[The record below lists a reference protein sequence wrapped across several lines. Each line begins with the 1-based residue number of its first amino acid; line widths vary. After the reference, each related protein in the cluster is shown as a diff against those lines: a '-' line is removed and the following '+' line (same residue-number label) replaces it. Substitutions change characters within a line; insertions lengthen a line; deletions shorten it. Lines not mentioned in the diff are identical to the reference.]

1 MKYELSRRAAR
12 EFDRIIDYRREVAGY
27 QNARKLEADLL
38 RAFDLIGDNPGI
50 GRYRPDLTSKPF
62 RFWLRENYW
71 IVYRLDR
78 RSNVLI
84 VAIIDARREVGRL
97 LR

>member
-1 MKYELSRRAAR
+1 LSYELSRRAER
-12 EFDRIIDYRREVAGY
+12 EFDRIIEYRRQVAGVRV
-27 QNARKLEADLL
+27 ARKLEADLL
-38 RAFDLIGDNPGI
+38 KAFELIGVNPGF
-50 GRYRPDLTSKPF
+50 GRNRPDLTSKPF

-78 RSNVLI
+78 RSDVL
-84 VAIIDARREVGRL
+84 VAAIIDARRDVGRL